1 MKFIAHN
8 YQDFAIE
15 HSIDNPAAGLL
26 LGLGLGKTVVTLSVI
41 DILMNDFCEIS
52 KVLVIAPKKVV
63 ENTWTTEV
71 AKWDHLKHLR
81 LSIVLGTERE
91 RKEALKAKADIYVI
105 NRENVAWLVGYYQSA
120 FPFDMLVVDEL
131 SSFKSAKS
139 IRFKSLK
146 MVRPKIKRVIGLTG
160 TPCSNGLIDLWSELY
175 ILDQGERLGKFIKDY
190 KDRFFTYNPYNKK
203 YGNRPDTEEVIY
215 KKIGDICI
223 SMKAEDYLDVPK
235 KIDTI
240 LKVKLSP
247 KELDRYEIFEKE
259 SVLAL
264 EDADDISAFNAA
276 GLSTKLRQFAN
287 GAVYDEDKN
296 FHEVHM
302 AKLEALEELVEAA
315 NGQPVIIFYAF
326 KHDLVRIQ
334 KRLKAYKPR
343 MLDKPTDVNDWNAGK
358 IQVLLAHPASTGHGL
373 NLQDGGHIIIWFG
386 LNWSLE
392 LYEQANGRLDRQGQK
407 FPVVVNHLVVEG
419 TIDERVVDSLAEK
432 AEGQDALMNAVKA
445 IVKKYKKAA

>member
-1 MKFIAHN
+1 MKFIPHN
-8 YQDFAIE
+8 YQNFAIE

-41 DILMNDFCEIS
+41 DILMNDYCEIT

-63 ENTWTTEV
+63 ENTWTTE
-71 AKWDHLKHLR
+71 AEKWDHLKHLR

-91 RKEALKAKADIYVI
+91 RKEALKEKADIYVI

-120 FPFDMLVVDEL
+120 FPFDMLVIDEL

-175 ILDQGERLGKFIKDY
+175 LLDQGARLGKFIKDY
-190 KDRFFTYNPYNKK
+190 KDRFFTFNPYSKK

-235 KIDTI
+235 KIDTM

-247 KELDRYEIFEKE
+247 SELAKYEAFEKE

-264 EDADDISAFNAA
+264 DDAEDISVFNAA

-287 GAVYDEDKN
+287 GAVYDENKE

-302 AKLEALEELVEAA
+302 AKLDALEELVEAA

-326 KHDLVRIQ
+326 KHDLARMQ
-334 KRLKAYKPR
+334 KRLKSYKPR
-343 MLDKPTDVNDWNAGK
+343 MIDKPSDVIDWNAGK
-358 IQVLLAHPASTGHGL
+358 IPVLMAHPQSTGHGL

-419 TIDERVVDSLAEK
+419 TIDERVVDSLADK
-432 AEGQDALMNAVKA
+432 AEGQNALMYAVKA
-445 IVKKYKKAA
+445 IIKKYKKVA